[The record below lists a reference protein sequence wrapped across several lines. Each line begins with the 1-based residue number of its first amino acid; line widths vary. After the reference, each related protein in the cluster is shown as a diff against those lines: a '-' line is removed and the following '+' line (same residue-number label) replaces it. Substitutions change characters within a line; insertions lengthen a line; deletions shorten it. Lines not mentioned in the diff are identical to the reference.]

1 MKETNRFKGLDLLD
15 RVFEKLWTEVCNI
28 VQEAV
33 TKTIPKKKECKK
45 TKWFSEEASQIAEG
59 QRKVKGKGERER
71 YTQLKVEFQGITK
84 RDKAFLNE
92 QYGKNRM
99 GKTRDLFKKSR
110 AIKGTFHARM
120 GMIKDRNGKDT
131 AEAEE
136 IKKRWQENT
145 KEIYQKVSMTQITTM
160 VWLTNCILEGK
171 VKWALGSFTTNKAS
185 EGDRIPAELF
195 QILKDDAIKALH
207 SISQQ
212 ILENISGYRTGKG
225 QLSNLKEGQC
235 QRMFK
240 LPGNYIHF
248 TC

>member
-1 MKETNRFKGLDLLD
+1 MNK
-15 RVFEKLWTEVCNI
+15 
-28 VQEAV
+28 
-33 TKTIPKKKECKK
+33 
-45 TKWFSEEASQIAEG
+45 
-59 QRKVKGKGERER
+59 
-71 YTQLKVEFQGITK
+71 
-84 RDKAFLNE
+84 
-92 QYGKNRM
+92 YGKNRM

-120 GMIKDRNGKDT
+120 GMIKDRNGKDP

-145 KEIYQKVSMTQITTM
+145 KEIYQKVSMTQITM

-171 VKWALGSFTTNKAS
+171 VKWALGSFTTNKTS

-225 QLSNLKEGQC
+225 QFSNLKEGQC

-240 LPGNYIHF
+240 LPGKYIHF